1 MNNTKFILPLL
12 IGLLF
17 LAGCSNTNIV
27 DTNVNVPDNNWTY
40 AKSIKTTVEIKDT
53 IQSYTLYFK
62 LRHTTDYRY
71 ANLYVVMRLKGN
83 GLNKSTRYQ
92 FKLARNDG
100 EWLGKGS
107 GNLYTYNFPLLTNY
121 HFVKSGKYDIEIE
134 QNMRDNPLIGISD
147 IGITLAKEQD

>member
-1 MNNTKFILPLL
+1 MTKTKFILLFL
-12 IGLLF
+12 MVLLF
-17 LAGCSNTNIV
+17 IFGCNNTNLV
-27 DTNVNVPDNNWTY
+27 DTNVNVEDNSWTY

-53 IQSYTLYFK
+53 IQTYQLYFK

-71 ANLYVVMRLKGN
+71 ANLYVVLHLKGN

-92 FKLARNDG
+92 FKLAKNDG

-107 GNLYTYNFPLLTNY
+107 GDLYTYNFPLLTNY
-121 HFVKSGKYDIEIE
+121 HFAKSGKYEIEIE

-147 IGITLAKEQD
+147 VGITLVKQ